1 MSVQNGKKNTIYI
14 HAAVVIV
21 FMFLFRFLPAPAP
34 ITSYGMQ
41 VLGIF
46 IGLLYGWCFA
56 GSLIWPSLFAIV
68 AMATTDYG
76 GGMALMTNFFSNA
89 SVAMIIF
96 GSFLTGPI
104 SVSGAGDWLM
114 AKMLS
119 AKFVAGRPWR
129 ITTMLIVGLYV
140 LSLIISNQI
149 IVLLLVMAI
158 LPGTLRAAGY
168 TPQDKYPNM
177 LMMGIVIG
185 QLASVM
191 AFPFHGV
198 ALMPIGTLYAATGLT
213 MDIAKWMIAVI
224 PYSFIMLFGY
234 VFLMKIMRCD
244 ASKMVDISTG
254 EMKEKAAEKL
264 GAYPKACLI
273 ATSMLIVGCIGISF
287 GGYVVPFLNTFSV
300 YGWIALLPAV
310 MMVIK
315 VEGKPLLTTEMIT
328 QYFPWE
334 LFLCLATAM
343 FVAGELTTE
352 STGIGMLLGGV
363 LGKFCVAVG
372 EHMFLIICGLLA
384 LFLTNFLNNLAI
396 FMTFIA
402 VFCSLYMQGILVDI
416 HTAVIAASLFGCF
429 GFLAPS
435 GSVQG
440 AMAHSFEYTSP
451 KTYYLVGFPAMIYI
465 GLTYVVIFMPI
476 CTALF

>member
-1 MSVQNGKKNTIYI
+1 MSVQNGKKNTVYI
-14 HAAVVIV
+14 HAAVVII

-41 VLGIF
+41 VLGVF

-56 GSLIWPSLFAIV
+56 GNLIWPSLLAV
-68 AMATTDYG
+68 AAMAATDFG
-76 GGMALMTNFFSNA
+76 GGMAVMTSFFSNA

-96 GSFLTGPI
+96 GSFLMGPI

-119 AKFVAGRPWR
+119 SKLVAGKPWR

-140 LSLIISNQI
+140 LSLIVTNQI

-158 LPGTLRAAGY
+158 LPGTLKAAGY

-191 AFPFHGV
+191 AYPFMGV
-198 ALMPIGTLYAATGLT
+198 ALMPIGTLYAATGLG
-213 MDIAKWMIAVI
+213 MDIVKWMLAVI
-224 PYSFIMLFGY
+224 PYSFVMLLGY
-234 VFLMKIMRCD
+234 VLLMKIMRCD
-244 ASKMVDISTG
+244 ASKMAEISTG

-264 GAYPKACLI
+264 GAYPKACLA
-273 ATSMLIVGCIGISF
+273 ATGMLVVGCVAISF
-287 GGYVVPFLNTFSV
+287 GSSFVPFLNSFSV
-300 YGWIALLPAV
+300 YGFMALLPGA
-310 MMVIK
+310 MMIIK
-315 VEGKPLLTTEMIT
+315 VDGKPLLTTEMIT
-328 QYFPWE
+328 QFFPWE

-343 FVAGELTTE
+343 FVAGQLTAET
-352 STGIGMLLGGV
+352 TGIGMLLGGV
-363 LGKFCVAVG
+363 LGKFYMSVG
-372 EHMFLIICGLLA
+372 EYMFLVICGLLA
-384 LFLTNFLNNLAI
+384 LVLTNFLNNIAI
-396 FMTFIA
+396 FMTFIT

-416 HTAVIAASLFGCF
+416 HTAVLSAALFGCF

-451 KTYYLVGFPAMIYI
+451 KTYYLVGIPAIAYI
-465 GLTYVVIFMPI
+465 GLTYVVIFLPV
-476 CTALF
+476 CGLLF